1 MINPTGLPGIHYLC
15 GACEDGTIPDKAA
28 GLLKRK
34 SSTIL
39 EQINTEHIHA
49 SQQTGEETS
58 TVRESLVGDLLSG
71 QEDIQVS
78 TSPSD
83 ASGN

>member
-1 MINPTGLPGIHYLC
+1 MINNTGLPGIHYLC
-15 GACEDGTIPDKAA
+15 GACEDGNIPYKAA

-39 EQINTEHIHA
+39 EQIKTEHIHP

-58 TVRESLVGDLLSG
+58 TVR
-71 QEDIQVS
+71 
-78 TSPSD
+78 
-83 ASGN
+83 